1 MHGKSSEWKKDN
13 ASSLK
18 ELLGKWLCVLYS
30 LVYAG
35 FIFINVASPK
45 FMGIDVGS
53 LNVAIMYGFGLI
65 LFAMILA
72 FIYNHVSTHA
82 EELLNPEDEDE
93 DKEDA
98 A

>member
-1 MHGKSSEWKKDN
+1 MHEKSSEWKKDN

-18 ELLGKWLCVLYS
+18 ELLGKWLCALYS
-30 LVYAG
+30 LIYAG
-35 FIFINVASPK
+35 FIFINIASPK

-53 LNVAIMYGFGLI
+53 LNVAIVYGLGLI

-82 EELLNPEDEDE
+82 EKLLNPENEE
-93 DKEDA
+93 KEDVA
-98 A
+98 

>member
-1 MHGKSSEWKKDN
+1 MHEKSSEWKKDN

-18 ELLGKWLCVLYS
+18 ELLGRWFCLLYS
-30 LVYAG
+30 MVYAG
-35 FIFINVASPK
+35 FIFVNVASPQ

-53 LNVAIMYGFGLI
+53 LNVAIVYGFALI

-72 FIYNHVSTHA
+72 LIYNHVSTHA
-82 EELLNPEDEDE
+82 EELLNPEDKDE
-93 DKEDA
+93 EDA